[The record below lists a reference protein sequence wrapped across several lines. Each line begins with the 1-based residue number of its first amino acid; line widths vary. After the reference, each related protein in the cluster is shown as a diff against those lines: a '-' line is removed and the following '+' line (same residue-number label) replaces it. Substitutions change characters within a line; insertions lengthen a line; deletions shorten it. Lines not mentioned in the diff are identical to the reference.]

1 MNADEIKQHISM
13 RSVLEDYGITINRAD
28 FCKCPF
34 HGAGKERTASMK
46 IYDTSFY
53 CFGCNE
59 SGDAFSFVQKYEG
72 VSFKEAFLKLGG
84 EYENTT
90 DSEKERLRREWQQK
104 RLNGKELIMKK
115 SILKQYKRYADIN
128 TVNER

>member
-1 MNADEIKQHISM
+1 
-13 RSVLEDYGITINRAD
+13 
-28 FCKCPF
+28 
-34 HGAGKERTASMK
+34 MK

-104 RLNGKELIMKK
+104 RAER
-115 SILKQYKRYADIN
+115 QRIN
-128 TVNER
+128 NEEINFKTV